1 MISRVTLYLN
11 NRIIARAQEI
21 AARSGR
27 EVEDVLADW
36 ISAYAD
42 NFPLETLSNQEI
54 LTLCD
59 YELNPVY
66 KYELDQLLSRHRDY
80 LLDYAEMARLD
91 EICSLHRK
99 GIVRKSRALQVA
111 AARGL
116 MTNLPQDNA

>member
-11 NRIIARAQEI
+11 NHTLVRAQEI
-21 AARSGR
+21 AAYAGR
-27 EVEDVLADW
+27 EMEDVLADW
-36 ISAYAD
+36 ISAYAE
-42 NFPLETLSNQEI
+42 NLPVEILSNEEI

-59 YELNPVY
+59 YELNPLY
-66 KYELDQLLSRHRDY
+66 KYELLQLLSRHRDH
-80 LLDYAEMARLD
+80 LLDLVEMARLD

-116 MTNLPQDNA
+116 MTNLPQDNT